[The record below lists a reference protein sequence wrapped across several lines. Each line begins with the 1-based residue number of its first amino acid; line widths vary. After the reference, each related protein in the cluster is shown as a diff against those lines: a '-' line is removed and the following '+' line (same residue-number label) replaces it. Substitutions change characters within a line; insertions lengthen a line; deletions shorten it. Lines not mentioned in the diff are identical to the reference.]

1 MLGGLDVFLPYV
13 RDYVNTFIG
22 KSITTEQWKSH
33 LYGYFE
39 KNHNDKVKVL
49 DTVDWEVSILVDY
62 GAFDSFSDRDFS
74 SGVVLRRGARASHK
88 NGI

>member
-13 RDYVNTFIG
+13 KDYVNTFIG

-39 KNHNDKVKVL
+39 KNGGDKVNVL
-49 DTVDWEVSILVDY
+49 DNVNWDVSHFSGLVPY
-62 GAFDSFSDRDFS
+62 
-74 SGVVLRRGARASHK
+74 VL
-88 NGI
+88 